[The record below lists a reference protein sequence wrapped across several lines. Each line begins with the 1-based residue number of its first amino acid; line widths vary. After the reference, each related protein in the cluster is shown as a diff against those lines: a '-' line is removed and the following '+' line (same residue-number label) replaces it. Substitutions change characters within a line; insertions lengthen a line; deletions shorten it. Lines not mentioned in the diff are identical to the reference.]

1 MIELLKKFYILFLF
15 LAAYSANRHIS
26 VNKFIMLPTRDIR
39 NPYSV
44 LIEDVVKLHL
54 AALTEKEL
62 KDAVEHFR
70 DKIQSNR
77 VMSYIKDI
85 YSLVSILEARNVL
98 NPQNVDA
105 LLDLSKIVNRPLA
118 ARRIEDYKKHREIV
132 IRPPSPIPVPK
143 PGNTIDF
150 LSPSRDKL
158 TDKGNNGDKAGVG

>member
-1 MIELLKKFYILFLF
+1 
-15 LAAYSANRHIS
+15 
-26 VNKFIMLPTRDIR
+26 MLPTRDIR

-70 DKIQSNR
+70 HKIQSNR